1 MEVTMTE
8 ENKTLD
14 QYSNPI
20 IPTAETEDEKEVK
33 REIALRKTI
42 NAHKADPAIAEMF
55 KLGLEAEVRAD
66 PRLLEGAAWD
76 LKKKEYAKKVLEKM
90 KADDAPPAAPVIPA
104 KPITPSNPNTSTTA
118 RDEKEFCPALMSNDE
133 LLALGWSKEQI
144 AQVKAF
150 PPRKR

>member
-1 MEVTMTE
+1 MTDENRNLDSNGNLIIPQTETE
-8 ENKTLD
+8 E
-14 QYSNPI
+14 
-20 IPTAETEDEKEVK
+20 EKDVK
-33 REIALRKTI
+33 RELALRKAI

-76 LKKKEYAKKVLEKM
+76 LKKREYAKKVLEKM

-104 KPITPSNPNTSTTA
+104 KPNTPSNPSTSASA
-118 RDEKEFCPALMSNDE
+118 RDEKEFCPALMTNDE

-150 PPRKR
+150 PPRRRG

>member
-1 MEVTMTE
+1 MTE

-14 QYSNPI
+14 QYGNPI